1 MSDFGG
7 SSITPE
13 TPPSKDERTMALVA
27 HLLGLIGVASA
38 LFGFVGPLVIYLIKK
53 DESAFVAQ
61 NALQALAFNI
71 AMAIVAAILVVVMVI
86 TCGLGAVLF
95 VPFMMVYL
103 LYVIVGAIRANDG
116 VVYCYPV
123 SSSFVK

>member
-1 MSDFGG
+1 
-7 SSITPE
+7 
-13 TPPSKDERTMALVA
+13 MALVA
-27 HLLGLIGVASA
+27 HLLGLIGIASA

-53 DESAFVAQ
+53 DESPFVAQ

-95 VPFMMVYL
+95 IPFMLVYL
-103 LYVIVGAIRANDG
+103 LYVIVGGIRANDG

-123 SSSFVK
+123 SSSFVNK

>member
-13 TPPSKDERTMALVA
+13 TPPSKEERTLALIA
-27 HLLGLIGVASA
+27 HLLGLIGVLSA
-38 LFGFVGPLVIYLIKK
+38 FFGFVGPLAIYLVKK
-53 DESAFVAQ
+53 DESPFVAQ

-71 AMAIVAAILVVVMVI
+71 AMAIVAVVLLVIAVV
-86 TCGLGAVLF
+86 TCGLGGLLF
-95 VPFMMVYL
+95 IPYMMVYL
-103 LYVIVGAIRANDG
+103 LFVIVGAVRANDG

>member
-1 MSDFGG
+1 MS
-7 SSITPE
+7 
-13 TPPSKDERTMALVA
+13 LVA

-53 DESAFVAQ
+53 DESPFVAQ

-95 VPFMMVYL
+95 IPFMMVYL
-103 LYVIVGAIRANDG
+103 MYVIVGAIRANDG